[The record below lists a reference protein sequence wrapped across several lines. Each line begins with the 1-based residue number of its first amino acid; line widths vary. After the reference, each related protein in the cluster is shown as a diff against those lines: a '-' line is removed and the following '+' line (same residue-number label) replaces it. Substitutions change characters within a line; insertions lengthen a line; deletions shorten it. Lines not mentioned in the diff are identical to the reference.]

1 MLNFTKFALKR
12 PVTVLLALVTLIFF
26 GMQSVLGAKLELM
39 PEMEMP
45 MMIVATTYAGA
56 SPEDVNDLI
65 SKEIED
71 AVATLSGKSEVDS
84 YSMENVSIVLIQ
96 YDYGTNMD
104 TAYMDLKK
112 AIDGIKSELPEDADE
127 SNIVEMDMNAQ
138 AVITMAVSGGTEGN
152 LYNYVNNEIVP
163 ELEKLSSVGDIS
175 LAGGQERYVRI
186 ELLPEQ
192 MSQYRLDMSTV
203 AQIVGAAD
211 FAIPAGKTKVGDES
225 LSVSVGNDYDDIESL
240 KSIAIPLASG
250 DTIHL
255 SDIANVYE
263 ALEDADSIG
272 RYNKNDVVS
281 ISIQKQQSA
290 SAVEVS
296 EQVLKEVENLKRK
309 NPALQIEI
317 INDSSELIMDSLES
331 VMTTLGMAVVLSM
344 LVLFLFFGDVKAS
357 LIVGSSIPISVVVA
371 LILMRSM
378 GFSLNVISLGALV
391 LGVGMMVDN
400 SIVMLESCF
409 RSKEKRNYYD
419 AAIEGAR
426 LVINSLIGSTA
437 TTCVVFLPLALL
449 QGLSGQMFKPLG
461 FTIVFCMMASLFSA
475 VIIVPLM
482 YLFIHPQEKTDAPV
496 NKLVSAMQDGYRS
509 VVRKIIPKKK
519 TVLGVSVLLLIIS
532 FIMAGNLGVELMT
545 AVDEGIVNMTITT
558 KPGLTVEANNKILTQ
573 LEDMVMAD
581 EDVDHYL
588 LTYGAS
594 GLSISAG
601 DSSTLTAYLKDDRSL
616 STDEVIKKWRQMV
629 KGYTDCTITME
640 SGSTS
645 MSSMTTSNIEIDIES
660 VDYDAAKAVA
670 KDMVEQ
676 LKAREDVTKVH
687 SSVENAAPVI
697 KVNID
702 PVKAQAEGLT
712 PASIGGIIYSTLSGS
727 EVMTLNST
735 GEDMSVRVEYAPE
748 EYDTID
754 KMEGLMISTPRGT
767 QVPLSDIGEIYYADS
782 PLTIERRD
790 KQYEVAITCE
800 AVEGYEETAEASV
813 KKFAAEYQFP
823 AGVSNAAN
831 AMDEMMAE
839 ELGALAGAIGTAV
852 FLIFVVMA
860 MQFESPK
867 FSLMVM
873 FSIPFSLIGAFGLLY
888 LAKCKISMVSMLGF
902 LMMIGTVVNNG
913 ILYVDTVNQLRGEKG
928 LETALVE
935 GGAIRLRPILMT
947 TLTTVLSMLPM
958 AFAYGESGETMQ
970 GLALVNVGGLMA
982 STILSLIMLPTIY
995 PVIDKM
1001 GRKHFENNDHLID
1014 D

>member
-112 AIDGIKSELPEDADE
+112 AIDGIKGELPEDADE

-175 LAGGQERYVRI
+175 LAGGQESYVRI

-263 ALEDADSIG
+263 ALEEADSIG

-419 AAIEGAR
+419 AAVEGAR

-482 YLFIHPQEKTDAPV
+482 YLFIHPHEKTDAPV
-496 NKLVSAMQDGYRS
+496 NKLVSAIQDSYRV

-532 FIMAGNLGVELMT
+532 FIMAGSLGVELMT
-545 AVDEGIVNMTITT
+545 AVDEGIVNMTIST

-594 GLSISAG
+594 GLSISTG

-670 KDMVEQ
+670 QDMVEQ

-735 GEDMSVRVEYAPE
+735 GEDMSVRVEYAPD

-800 AVEGYEETAEASV
+800 AVEGYEETAEAEV

>member
-175 LAGGQERYVRI
+175 LAGGQESYVRI

-263 ALEDADSIG
+263 ALEEADSIG

-482 YLFIHPQEKTDAPV
+482 YLFIHPHEKTDAPV
-496 NKLVSAMQDGYRS
+496 NKLVSAMQDSYRV

-519 TVLGVSVLLLIIS
+519 TVLGVSVLLLSIS
-532 FIMAGNLGVELMT
+532 FIMAGNLGVELIT

-581 EDVDHYL
+581 EDVDRYL

-594 GLSISAG
+594 GLSISTG

-645 MSSMTTSNIEIDIES
+645 MSSMTTNNIEIDIES

-670 KDMVEQ
+670 QDMVEQ

-735 GEDMSVRVEYAPE
+735 GEDMSVRVEYAPD

-800 AVEGYEETAEASV
+800 AVEGYEETAEAEV